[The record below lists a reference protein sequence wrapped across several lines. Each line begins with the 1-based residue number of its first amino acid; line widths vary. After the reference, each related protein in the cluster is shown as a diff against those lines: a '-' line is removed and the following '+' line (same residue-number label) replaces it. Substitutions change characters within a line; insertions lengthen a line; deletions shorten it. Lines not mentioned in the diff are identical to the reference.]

1 MKNLNPENGFYKFVI
16 IPADRFYPTVLKNQ
30 TMEIYLEEQL
40 KNNGFDHV
48 IFVQNRKGIFSVEG
62 NVEALE
68 KAGLLPADNS
78 REKRAGQG
86 VPMRRKTT
94 EQQEAKK
101 SEQVAGK
108 LTFGDAS
115 QFYSLFVRLIRST
128 LMAPD
133 RHVAIVLPK
142 VFFTSFMEQKD
153 EHMKFKLYREL
164 AELGRSRERTGSI
177 VISFLESEVQDLL
190 MFRDIQYREAFPE
203 LQGNGNG
210 TESAEEMLEDLKQTL
225 GTNLQICNDPSP
237 KEIEHMLVRNQLLG
251 NIELD
256 YSLLEDMTSLLA
268 EFIRCDQT
276 RRDYHWIN
284 FNSKMPLYS
293 LENALTVPGI
303 WQRTLKAV
311 EKRQST
317 GSAWEKL
324 QNTRGMEGVAE
335 AIRKL
340 KKEHDSLKNNRD
352 RKMTPEKEADRFEAM
367 EEETVR
373 LLMNMCLVGPPG
385 VGKTFCARM
394 ISDVLYELGLL
405 PYRILVET
413 SAGELVG
420 EHIGESEANL
430 RKKFKAAIGG
440 VLFIDEAYQLDY
452 RTEAKNNPSFKKD
465 IMDLL
470 LKLAWDYRGK
480 ICIIFA
486 GYRKPIESMLN
497 GIEGFRSRFKY
508 MIEIKPYTYMQ
519 LAEISRGK
527 LKEEQITLDETLD
540 ALWSDFIRNWQSERR
555 RDTSREYA
563 NFRTFEEEFFNRII
577 QYHDSERVIRAE
589 NVPADLRPYMA
600 PHKELTMEEVDRMF
614 DRFYGMEAAKKAAK
628 EMVLLVQNK
637 KKNPDMY
644 TEDTQLANMVFAGP
658 PGTGKTDVA
667 GTIAQVAGECGALE
681 IGHMIAIT
689 ATDFIKPHK
698 GEGAAAMEEYFM
710 KALDGVLLI
719 DELGSLSQ
727 MEDDQM
733 KRFLQ
738 LINEYQSRTIIILT
752 GYPHEYEALCRREPG
767 MTRRMQKMIT
777 FRMYTAAEMT
787 EIFKTILN
795 RGEKVTFLLEEKG
808 AIQAVTRYFAAALRQ
823 KGNKF
828 GNGQEALNLKG
839 KLRDV
844 ISAERFGKK
853 GDVIE
858 LTEEHIRKA
867 VANLTGQAFDTYC
880 KDVPKQ
886 IHTSTGCEKP
896 AAATVKRNS
905 VSVEKHLDPK
915 HEEPTQEFIRE
926 ASAAVLY
933 LEAEKNGGQAFGT
946 GFLISSD
953 GYAITCNHCVEGISS
968 MRARLRVKGR
978 AGGQDSWHH
987 VTVAATSPEADL
999 ALIKLEGSDF
1009 PAVSLRDAEEAI
1021 LPMEKTTLLG
1031 YPFGSKTKDGLT
1043 CFAGKIA
1050 SVDPQYNAGGELLL
1064 YNGEAKSGNSGS
1076 PVFGND
1082 GRVIGVLL
1090 GSITERSSEI
1100 LTEEINYIRPVK
1112 YIFKHFIR
1120 E

>member
-16 IPADRFYPTVLKNQ
+16 IPADRFFPTVLKNQ

-40 KNNGFDHV
+40 KRNGFDHV

-62 NVEALE
+62 NMESLK
-68 KAGLLPADNS
+68 KACLIPAENGK
-78 REKRAGQG
+78 EKRASQG
-86 VPMRRKTT
+86 IPMRRKTN

-101 SEQVAGK
+101 EENVSGK
-108 LTFGDAS
+108 LTFNDAS
-115 QFYSLFVRLIRST
+115 QFYSLFVRVIRRT
-128 LMAPD
+128 LMDPD
-133 RHVAIVLPK
+133 CHVAIVLPK

-164 AELGRSRERTGSI
+164 AELGRSRERTGSV
-177 VISFLESEVQDLL
+177 VISFLDSEMQDLL

-203 LQGNGNG
+203 LQGNGAEV
-210 TESAEEMLEDLKQTL
+210 TSADEMLEDLKKTL
-225 GTNLQICNDPSP
+225 GGNLQICSDPTP
-237 KEIEHMLVRNQLLG
+237 KEIENMLIRNQLLG
-251 NIELD
+251 KLELD
-256 YSLLEDMTSLLA
+256 YSLLDDLTSLLA

-284 FNSKMPLYS
+284 FNSKMPLFS

-311 EKRQST
+311 EKRQNT

-324 QNTRGMEGVAE
+324 QNTRGMEGVVA
-335 AIRKL
+335 AIKNL
-340 KKEHDSLKNNRD
+340 KKEHDSLKDNRD
-352 RKMTPEKEADRFEAM
+352 RKSVPQKEADRFETL

-430 RKKFKAAIGG
+430 RKKFKSALGG

-497 GIEGFRSRFKY
+497 GIEGFHSRFKY
-508 MIEIKPYTYMQ
+508 MIEIKPYTYEQ

-527 LKEEQITLDETLD
+527 LAEEQITLDETLD
-540 ALWSDFIRNWQSERR
+540 ALWPDFIRNWQSERR

-563 NFRTFEEEFFNRII
+563 NFRTFEEEFFNQII
-577 QYHDSERVIRAE
+577 QYHGSDRVIRAE
-589 NVPADLRPYMA
+589 NIPSQLRKYMA
-600 PHKELTMEEVDRMF
+600 EHRTLTMEEVDRMF

-738 LINEYQSRTIIILT
+738 LINDYQSRTIIILT

-767 MTRRMQKMIT
+767 MTRRMQKMIP
-777 FRMYTAAEMT
+777 FRMYTAAEMS
-787 EIFKTILN
+787 EIFKTVLN
-795 RGEKVTFLLEEKG
+795 RGEKVTFLLEEEA
-808 AIQAVTRYFAAALRQ
+808 AIRATTRYFAAAIRQ

-844 ISAERFGKK
+844 ISAERFVKK

-858 LTEEHIRKA
+858 LTENHIKKA
-867 VANLTGQAFDTYC
+867 VENLTGQDFDTYC
-880 KDVPKQ
+880 KDVPELISANAGSETNAQ
-886 IHTSTGCEKP
+886 NF
-896 AAATVKRNS
+896 VKRS
-905 VSVEKHLDPK
+905 DITMKKHLDPET
-915 HEEPTQEFIRE
+915 EEPTQGFIQE

-933 LEAEKNGGQAFGT
+933 LEAEKSGGQSFGT

-987 VTVAATSPEADL
+987 VTVAATNPEADL
-999 ALIKLEGSDF
+999 ALIKLEGCNF
-1009 PAVSLRDAEEAI
+1009 PTVSLRCESEAI

-1120 E
+1120 